1 MDQTNLYTFP
11 TNKNEALTMLYLQNL
26 NVSEMTPEELV
37 DKYDEVYQQ
46 INQHEKKKWAARN
59 KGSWL

>member
-37 DKYDEVYQQ
+37 DKYDEVY
-46 INQHEKKKWAARN
+46 
-59 KGSWL
+59 

>member
-11 TNKNEALTMLYLQNL
+11 TNKNEALTMLYLPNL

>member
-37 DKYDEVYQQ
+37 DKYDEVY
-46 INQHEKKKWAARN
+46 EKIRQYNKEKRAARN
-59 KGSWL
+59 KGPWL